1 MAGHLTCARGKPERF
16 FMGGGAHDASADR
29 DRLRGPGDEP
39 DGIARNDEKHLA
51 TTVQEAVKTLSL
63 RTIGGSQIAEI
74 KGLVS
79 L

>member
-1 MAGHLTCARGKPERF
+1 
-16 FMGGGAHDASADR
+16 MGGGTHDASADR

-39 DGIARNDEKHLA
+39 DGIARNYEKHLA

-63 RTIGGSQIAEI
+63 RTIGGSQVVQVQIAEI